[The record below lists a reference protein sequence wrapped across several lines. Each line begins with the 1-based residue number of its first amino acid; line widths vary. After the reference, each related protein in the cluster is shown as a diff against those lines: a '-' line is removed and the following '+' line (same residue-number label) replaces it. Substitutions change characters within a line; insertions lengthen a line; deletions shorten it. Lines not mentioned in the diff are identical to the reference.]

1 MAVGLRVRNQGTGQ
15 IQIGLGYRN
24 LQLAKSGALNTG
36 AFGGSSTGGSPPFAS
51 RSPNGLLAATAGT
64 TNLHV
69 VRYINDSVAYITGF
83 SIVQSGLSCYV
94 FAASNAPNKTMEYY
108 TFDATERAAAGPVG
122 LRMRGADGAV
132 FYDSRRKG
140 LRVLQVVPLPPA
152 PVNSPF
158 VEVGQFFPGTR
169 IGIAIPSP
177 RFYYSSVSQDRC
189 TAFADAFH
197 MTSDNRI
204 FMSKHETFSQILL
217 TNTFPVGGVTMGPQN
232 ASIFIVDL
240 TEVPLGFG

>member
-15 IQIGLGYRN
+15 IQIGLGYRT
-24 LQLAKSGALNTG
+24 LQMAKSGTLNTG
-36 AFGGSSTGGSPPFAS
+36 SFSGGATGGSPPFAS
-51 RSPNGLLAATAGT
+51 WSPRGALASTNGT

-69 VRYINDSVAYITGF
+69 CRYINDFVSTNTGF
-83 SIVQSGLSCYV
+83 SLVQSGATCDVY
-94 FAASNAPNKTMEYY
+94 ASSAAPNKTLEYY
-108 TFDATERAAAGPVG
+108 TFSAAERAASGPVG
-122 LRMRGADGAV
+122 LRMRGEDGTV

-140 LRVLQVVPLPPA
+140 LRVLQVVALPAVSGP
-152 PVNSPF
+152 PI
-158 VEVGQFFPGTR
+158 EVGQFFPGVK

-177 RFYYSSVSQDRC
+177 RFYYFAQSQDRC
-189 TAFADAFH
+189 TMTADYFH

-204 FMSKHETFSQILL
+204 FISRLQTVQQTLI

-232 ASIFIVDL
+232 ATIFIVDL

>member
-24 LQLAKSGALNTG
+24 LQLAKSGTLNTG
-36 AFGGSSTGGSPPFAS
+36 TFAGGATGGSPPFGSWSPGGVLAS
-51 RSPNGLLAATAGT
+51 TNGT

-69 VRYINDSVAYITGF
+69 CRYINDAVSTNTGF
-83 SIVQSGLSCYV
+83 TLVQSGVTCNVY
-94 FAASNAPNKTMEYY
+94 ASNAATNKVLEYY
-108 TFDATERAAAGPVG
+108 TFSAAERAATGPVG
-122 LRMRGADGAV
+122 LRMRGEDGTV

-140 LRVLQVVPLPPA
+140 LRVLQVVPLPTVPGP
-152 PVNSPF
+152 PV
-158 VEVGQFFPGTR
+158 EIGQFFPGTKV
-169 IGIAIPSP
+169 GIAIPSP
-177 RFYYSSVSQDRC
+177 RFYYNSVSQDRC
-189 TAFADAFH
+189 TMTADHFH

-204 FMSKHETFSQILL
+204 FISRLQVSQQTLI

>member
-24 LQLAKSGALNTG
+24 LQLAKSGTLNTG
-36 AFGGSSTGGSPPFAS
+36 TFAGGATGGSPPFGSWSPGGVLAS
-51 RSPNGLLAATAGT
+51 TNGT

-69 VRYINDSVAYITGF
+69 CRYINDAVSTNTGF
-83 SIVQSGLSCYV
+83 TLVQSGVTCNVY
-94 FAASNAPNKTMEYY
+94 ASNAAPNKVLEYY
-108 TFDATERAAAGPVG
+108 TFSAAERAATGPVG
-122 LRMRGADGAV
+122 LRMRGEDGTV

-140 LRVLQVVPLPPA
+140 LRVLQAVPLPTVPGP
-152 PVNSPF
+152 PV
-158 VEVGQFFPGTR
+158 EIGQFFPGTR

-177 RFYYSSVSQDRC
+177 RFYYNSVSQDRC
-189 TAFADAFH
+189 TMTADHFH

-204 FMSKHETFSQILL
+204 FISRLQVSQQTLI

-232 ASIFIVDL
+232 ATIFIVDL